1 MYTQNV
7 HTMKDSIINVRIG
20 SLSKEE
26 FKEVCDAE
34 GVTMS
39 NKIVD
44 LIVEYTYKGKTL
56 KSRLVKML
64 LNELLP
70 MVLFETTVD
79 ARVAIQSYLDEHLV
93 FNCQVSELKISDDTY
108 IASGFVDFADGDTS
122 RTIAFSIIPNA
133 VLIPKNEI
141 LPDSQSLT

>member
-1 MYTQNV
+1 
-7 HTMKDSIINVRIG
+7 MKDSIINVRID

-70 MVLFETTVD
+70 MVLFETVAD
-79 ARVAIQSYLDEHLV
+79 ARVAIQSYLDEHLA

-108 IASGFVDFADGDTS
+108 IASGFVDFVDGDIS

-141 LPDSQSLT
+141 LPDVD